1 MKRHL
6 TYFILLSLM
15 VLAACHKSDDDIVE
29 PDPPQPKAARVEM
42 MTIFAP
48 GQLGDGGYADRVM
61 KGVILL
67 ENSTADSLDVDFIA
81 SYDVPSTQ
89 QSIKSWMQS
98 DTTSK
103 YSRRLLVLTEVFMA
117 NWVAEFKDLIPANM
131 EILLLKANSEDVAS
145 AAKITG
151 LDSRTYGLNISA
163 ASAVRH
169 YLEAR
174 QFFFEN
180 VDSATPDHSI
190 IVTRLYSDKVTIYRD
205 SIIETLGEDSSI
217 NLSGAILD
225 FTDNEGELFSSE
237 YQMTA
242 FEYAYSA
249 TSMFREISETFNA
262 PAFFG
267 VFDYAAAAKGA
278 DIFIMS
284 NNADFYMKVLM
295 LDAEPNVETLRFC
308 ATRHFDT
315 ALDKWVTDWL
325 GSIGN
330 TMPSSTT
337 HGGWDGYCTDDI
349 DKNLFIYYY

>member
-1 MKRHL
+1 M
-6 TYFILLSLM
+6 LLLAF
-15 VLAACHKSDDDIVE
+15 AACHKDDDTEAPQPV
-29 PDPPQPKAARVEM
+29 QPKAARVEM

-98 DTTSK
+98 DTTGK

-131 EILLLKANSEDVAS
+131 EILLLKANSENVAT

-174 QFFFEN
+174 QLFFEN
-180 VDSATPDHSI
+180 DNSDIHDHSVV
-190 IVTRLYSDKVTIYRD
+190 VTRLYSDKVTNYRD
-205 SIIETLGEDSSI
+205 SIIETLGEDSSLS
-217 NLSGAILD
+217 LSGAILN

-249 TSMFREISETFNA
+249 TSMFREISEILNA
-262 PAFFG
+262 PTFFG
-267 VFDYAAAAKGA
+267 VFDYAAAARGA
-278 DIFIMS
+278 DIFLMS

-295 LDAEPNVETLRFC
+295 LDAEPNVETHRFC

-330 TMPSSTT
+330 PMPSSTT

-349 DKNLFIYYY
+349 DKNLFIYY